1 MRVLVTNDDGVR
13 APGIAVLASAL
24 SDRGHKVVVVA
35 PMRDCSGAGAGV
47 GPVHRHGGLSYE
59 KAQVEGLDVPA
70 YAIDGLPAM
79 AVIAACL
86 GGFGSAPEM
95 VLSGVNLGLNVGF
108 SVLHSGTV
116 GAALTATHFGIPAIA
131 TSVEVPKPGG
141 KPHFETAAMLAIDV
155 MDMMNKEGLVP
166 QGPAKRSGGGKGAL
180 VVNVNAPNR
189 SLGDLVGVRRA
200 GLAHSGTIRS
210 AVDVP
215 EEHLQSLEHARRTG
229 SGYLQLDLGQAAG
242 AAGEGTDARSIMEGW
257 ATLTALRPV
266 WEESY
271 PEVEEMVDDMAS
283 QLTFGIKQ
291 RGTGP

>member
-24 SDRGHKVVVVA
+24 CERGHKVVVVA

-59 KAQVEGLDVPA
+59 KARIEGLDVPA

-86 GGFGSAPEM
+86 GGFGSAPQM

-116 GAALTATHFGIPAIA
+116 GAALTATHFDIPAIA
-131 TSVEVPKPGG
+131 ASVEVPAPGE
-141 KPHFETAAMLAIDV
+141 KPHFETAAILALDV
-155 MDMMNKEGLVP
+155 MDLMEKEGF
-166 QGPAKRSGGGKGAL
+166 GPRTSGKPSRKGAL

-189 SLGDLVGVRRA
+189 ALSDVVGVRRA

-215 EEHLQSLEHARRTG
+215 EEHRQSLEHAHRTG

-242 AAGEGTDARSIMEGW
+242 AAGEGTDAKSIMEGW

-271 PEVEEMVDDMAS
+271 PEVEEMVDAMAS
-283 QLTFGIKQ
+283 QLTCGI
-291 RGTGP
+291 RERDIGP